1 MKLLKQ
7 YQRLWNCIFQK
18 NETCV
23 PMGHKLGRN
32 KMKVI
37 HIIAWILLVILKF
50 VVRCIAKILSLVL
63 KLLSILIELS
73 YGIIDFLAYKLAVIT
88 FISNVLFIIILV
100 VRKEYTGLKILQL
113 GFVGFMPGVLCIL
126 VDKLSLTLSI
136 KLSNLSD
143 WIDYITIFN
152 YAYH

>member
-1 MKLLKQ
+1 
-7 YQRLWNCIFQK
+7 
-18 NETCV
+18 
-23 PMGHKLGRN
+23 
-32 KMKVI
+32 MKVI